1 MSMEYKPRRSES
13 MKRKHFLDGAIL
25 VFGFLSFMSLVGYFL
40 AGHDIWHDYA
50 SPEVWAR
57 AGQALPDWYSP
68 VNRCPLE
75 WAILQVGFLLMLT
88 FHVLLF
94 VRRLLGTGEKEVG

>member
-1 MSMEYKPRRSES
+1 MKPTRWI
-13 MKRKHFLDGAIL
+13 DAAITVL
-25 VFGFLSFMSLVGYFL
+25 GSLSFLSLVGIFL

-57 AGQALPDWYSP
+57 AGQALPSWYSP
-68 VNRCPLE
+68 GNRTPGE
-75 WAILQVGFLLMLT
+75 WGMMQVGFLVIVA

-94 VRRLLGTGEKEVG
+94 IRYLLRKQTPAAS

>member
-1 MSMEYKPRRSES
+1 
-13 MKRKHFLDGAIL
+13 MKNQDWLDAAVLIS
-25 VFGFLSFMSLVGYFL
+25 GFLSFMSLIAFFL

-57 AGQALPDWYSP
+57 AGQNLPDWYSP

-75 WAILQVGFLLMLT
+75 WGFMQAGFLLILA

-94 VRRLLGTGEKEVG
+94 VRRLMGAAADKTA

>member
-1 MSMEYKPRRSES
+1 MKPTRWI
-13 MKRKHFLDGAIL
+13 DAAITVL
-25 VFGFLSFMSLVGYFL
+25 GSLSFLSLVGIFL

-57 AGQALPDWYSP
+57 AGQALPPWYSP
-68 VNRCPLE
+68 GNRTPGE
-75 WAILQVGFLLMLT
+75 WGMLQVGFLVIVT

-94 VRRLLGTGEKEVG
+94 IRYLLRKQAPAAS

>member
-1 MSMEYKPRRSES
+1 MKPRRWI
-13 MKRKHFLDGAIL
+13 DAAITVL
-25 VFGFLSFMSLVGYFL
+25 GSLSFLSLVGIYL

-57 AGQALPDWYSP
+57 AGQALPGWYSP
-68 VNRCPLE
+68 FSRTPLE
-75 WAILQVGFLLMLT
+75 WGMMQTGFLVIVA

-94 VRRLLGTGEKEVG
+94 ARFLMRIQTAKS

>member
-1 MSMEYKPRRSES
+1 MKP
-13 MKRKHFLDGAIL
+13 KHWLDTAVGI
-25 VFGFLSFMSLVGYFL
+25 FGPLSFLSLIGFFL

-57 AGQALPDWYSP
+57 AGQALPTWYSP
-68 VNRCPLE
+68 GNRTPLE
-75 WAILQVGFLLMLT
+75 WGMMQVGFLIVLA

-94 VRRLLGTGEKEVG
+94 ARFVFNARVSARVP

>member
-1 MSMEYKPRRSES
+1 
-13 MKRKHFLDGAIL
+13 MKTSRLLDPAVAFFGAL
-25 VFGFLSFMSLVGYFL
+25 SFLSLIVFYL
-40 AGHDIWHDYA
+40 ALSDIGHDYA

-75 WAILQVGFLLMLT
+75 WRALQVGFLPMLV

-94 VRRLLGTGEKEVG
+94 ARLVVRQAGNRPVRRS

>member
-1 MSMEYKPRRSES
+1 MKPQHLIDTAVGVLGTLS
-13 MKRKHFLDGAIL
+13 
-25 VFGFLSFMSLVGYFL
+25 FLSLIGFFL

-57 AGQALPDWYSP
+57 AGQALPAWYSP
-68 VNRCPLE
+68 WNRTPLE
-75 WAILQVGFLLMLT
+75 WGMMQVGFVIVLA

-94 VRRLLGTGEKEVG
+94 ARFVFNARASAPK

>member
-1 MSMEYKPRRSES
+1 MESRRWI
-13 MKRKHFLDGAIL
+13 DTAIM
-25 VFGFLSFMSLVGYFL
+25 VVGPLSFLGLVGMAL

-57 AGQALPDWYSP
+57 AGQALPAWHSP
-68 VNRCPLE
+68 VNRTPLE
-75 WAILQVGFLLMLT
+75 WGMMQVGFVAIVA

-94 VRRLLGTGEKEVG
+94 ARYLLRTRRPASE

>member
-1 MSMEYKPRRSES
+1 MKPRPW
-13 MKRKHFLDGAIL
+13 LDSAIV
-25 VFGFLSFMSLVGYFL
+25 VFGILSFLSLVGIFL

-57 AGQALPDWYSP
+57 AGQALPSWYSP
-68 VNRCPLE
+68 GNRTPGE
-75 WAILQVGFLLMLT
+75 WGMMQVGYLLIVI

-94 VRRLLGTGEKEVG
+94 VRYLLRAKEPAAKPAS

>member
-1 MSMEYKPRRSES
+1 MRRSQW
-13 MKRKHFLDGAIL
+13 MDTTIVILGAL
-25 VFGFLSFMSLVGYFL
+25 SFLSLIGFYL
-40 AGHDIWHDYA
+40 ALSDIGHDYA

-57 AGQALPDWYSP
+57 AGQPLPDWYSP

-75 WAILQVGFLLMLT
+75 WRVLQVGFLLMLS

-94 VRRLLGTGEKEVG
+94 VGRLSGSSRSTP